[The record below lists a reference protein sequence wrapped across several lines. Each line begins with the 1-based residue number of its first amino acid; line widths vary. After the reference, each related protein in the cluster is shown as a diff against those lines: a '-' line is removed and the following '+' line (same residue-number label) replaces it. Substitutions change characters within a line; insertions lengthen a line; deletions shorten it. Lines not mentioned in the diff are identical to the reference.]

1 MTVETAL
8 DDKIITGDE
17 SQILSL
23 LAKSLYIDERSQK
36 EIIESLQEGKESIH
50 FDYDVV
56 EEPGIGE
63 AAAYQ
68 SALIAALDDDIITD
82 DEWALLDILRELMAI
97 QPNQHSMIEQSI
109 RSRVTSLGENENLV
123 DKLDRFLS
131 RGL

>member
-36 EIIESLQEGKESIH
+36 EIIESLQEDKESIH